1 MEDSSGSASGLCL
14 LCPSIAGGATRGG
27 SRYTSSRR
35 APTLRRYP
43 RGPRG
48 GPGQLAARR
57 VDALHAAEAADED
70 EAGGPRA
77 EAADAG
83 GDLVVEAGA
92 EIALIRLEEEGD
104 DGAEVLCLAIVVEN
118 GGELA
123 GWEVQNSSGS
133 RRQLP
138 PHAVAR

>member
-1 MEDSSGSASGLCL
+1 MDDSSGSASGLCL

-57 VDALHAAEAADED
+57 VDALHAAEAAGED

-77 EAADAG
+77 RAAG
-83 GDLVVEAGA
+83 GGGALGGGAGGGQRG
-92 EIALIRLEEEGD
+92 IGVEEE
-104 DGAEVLCLAIVVEN
+104 
-118 GGELA
+118 
-123 GWEVQNSSGS
+123 
-133 RRQLP
+133 
-138 PHAVAR
+138 